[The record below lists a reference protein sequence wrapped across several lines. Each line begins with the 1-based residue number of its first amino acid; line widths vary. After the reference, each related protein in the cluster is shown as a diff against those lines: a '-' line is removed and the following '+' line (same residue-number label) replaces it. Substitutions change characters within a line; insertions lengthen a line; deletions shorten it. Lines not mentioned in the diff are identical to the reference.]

1 MYMNHDFNCF
11 VNTFSG
17 NQPSKDT
24 IHRYRSTWGDDYFSF
39 WTHGCLFIV
48 LNSQLY
54 EDCSL
59 TEDLAS
65 EQDEWLDQ
73 VLLETAKAKYTFV
86 FQHIP
91 WFLKTPDEDKEYFNI
106 ETGLRMKMLNKFYDA
121 GVSKIFCGHYHRN
134 TGGLLFFIT
143 PNSFLTL
150 NIELGLKCSGFLGI
164 ILKISRIFRDFG
176 LRI

>member
-1 MYMNHDFNCF
+1 MLLWIL
-11 VNTFSG
+11 FSG

-106 ETGLRMKMLNKFYDA
+106 ETGLRKKMLNKFHDA

-134 TGGLLFFIT
+134 TGGLWFFII
-143 PNSFLTL
+143 PIFGI
-150 NIELGLKCSGFLGI
+150 IELQDFQGFWVADLSLMLDVRNFYF
-164 ILKISRIFRDFG
+164 ILKNP
-176 LRI
+176 LQ

>member
-1 MYMNHDFNCF
+1 MGFRLQLKLILRVHTPICHFHFRQDLFQFGLFLIIYLWTLIYAHDFNAF
-11 VNTFSG
+11 INTFSG

-73 VLLETAKAKYTFV
+73 VLLETEKAKYTFV

-134 TGGLLFFIT
+134 TGGL
-143 PNSFLTL
+143 
-150 NIELGLKCSGFLGI
+150 
-164 ILKISRIFRDFG
+164 
-176 LRI
+176 